1 MSDFD
6 TQENDRRLA
15 NLAQM
20 GVVEEVQF
28 DNPPKA
34 RVRVGELLTGWLRMG
49 TRRAGDAHES
59 WAYSVGEEVLVI
71 STSGNMAQ
79 GVIVCALANGANA
92 AQAAAGTFKTT
103 YPGGEI
109 IEIAGG
115 VVTITAPGNVIV
127 NGDVIA
133 NGISLINHVHGG
145 ITPGPTDTG
154 KPK

>member
-1 MSDFD
+1 MSPFEAE
-6 TQENDRRLA
+6 QNDRRLA

-20 GVVEEVQF
+20 GVVEEVKYS
-28 DNPPKA
+28 NPPKA
-34 RVRVGELLTGWLRMG
+34 RVRIGELLTGWLRMG

-79 GVIVCALANGANA
+79 GVIVCSLANGANA

-145 ITPGPTDTG
+145 IAPGPADTG

>member
-1 MSDFD
+1 MSYFD

-20 GVVEEVQF
+20 GVVEQVKYS
-28 DNPPKA
+28 NPPKA

-92 AQAAAGTFKTT
+92 AQAAEATFKTI
-103 YPGGEI
+103 YPSGVI
-109 IEIAGG
+109 IEITGG
-115 VVTITAPGNVIV
+115 AVNITAPGNVTV
-127 NGDVIA
+127 TGDVIA
-133 NGISLINHVHGG
+133 DGISLKNHTHPGDSGG
-145 ITPGPTDTG
+145 TTG
-154 KPK
+154 RPK

>member
-1 MSDFD
+1 MRDFD
-6 TQENDRRLA
+6 TTENDRRLA
-15 NLAQM
+15 NIAQM
-20 GVVEEVQF
+20 GVVEEVKYS
-28 DNPPKA
+28 NPPKA

-49 TRRAGDAHES
+49 VRRAGDAHES
-59 WAYSVGEEVLVI
+59 WAYSVGEEVLVV

-79 GVIVCALANGANA
+79 GVIVCSLANGANV
-92 AQAAAGTFKTT
+92 AQAAAGKFKTT

-145 ITPGPTDTG
+145 ISPGPADTG

>member
-1 MSDFD
+1 MSPFEAE
-6 TQENDRRLA
+6 QNERRLA

-20 GVVEEVQF
+20 GVVEEVKYS
-28 DNPPKA
+28 NPPKA
-34 RVRVGELLTGWLRMG
+34 RVRTGELLTGWLRMG

-59 WAYSVGEEVLVI
+59 WGYSAGEEVLVI

-92 AQAAAGTFKTT
+92 AQAAAGKFKTT

-115 VVTITAPGNVIV
+115 EVTITAPGNVIV

-145 ITPGPTDTG
+145 ILPGPADTG